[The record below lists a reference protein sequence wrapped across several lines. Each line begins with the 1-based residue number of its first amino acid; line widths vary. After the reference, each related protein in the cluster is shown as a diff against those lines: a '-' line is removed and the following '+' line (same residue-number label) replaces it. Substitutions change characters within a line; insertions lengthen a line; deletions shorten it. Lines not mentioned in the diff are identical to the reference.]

1 MQLCKYFLKNGVR
14 KMSDPKKESKEKIVA
29 TLVSPLSIREFEA
42 LLIILK
48 DEGEELPVVK
58 AAIDTKFGIK
68 SRTKGYFYI
77 NNLDKKGFIIKEETI
92 NDADG
97 KREVRLYVKKK
108 IRSEYERLILPTIT
122 DLHDSIKKLF
132 KDYMNEIK
140 EEEKLREKFRS
151 YTETI
156 LQAINNVLEE
166 TPTKALN
173 KKLQKKITDTIWRYF
188 RAEMLKIEMFS
199 K

>member
-1 MQLCKYFLKNGVR
+1 
-14 KMSDPKKESKEKIVA
+14 MSDPKKESKEKIVA

-140 EEEKLREKFRS
+140 EEEKLMEKFRS

-173 KKLQKKITDTIWRYF
+173 KKFQKKITDTIWRYF

>member
-1 MQLCKYFLKNGVR
+1 LKNGVR

-122 DLHDSIKKLF
+122 DFHDSIKKLF

-140 EEEKLREKFRS
+140 EEEKLQEKFRS